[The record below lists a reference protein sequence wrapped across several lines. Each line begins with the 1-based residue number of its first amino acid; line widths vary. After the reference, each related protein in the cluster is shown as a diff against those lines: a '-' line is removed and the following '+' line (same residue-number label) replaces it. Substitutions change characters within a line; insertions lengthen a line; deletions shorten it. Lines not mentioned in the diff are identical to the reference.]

1 MIERMETVS
10 KYILCV
16 IYVIFSVSGLTF
28 IKIGSRQETYNHII
42 VPLFDISVSIWS
54 LVGIICYGISFFLYL
69 ALISKFDLGIII
81 PLLGGIINILIL
93 VIAYTILKERITL
106 NMVIGAI
113 IIITGIFV
121 MNVHN

>member
-81 PLLGGIINILIL
+81 PLLGGIINIFIL
-93 VIAYTILKERITL
+93 VLYL
-106 NMVIGAI
+106 NKLI
-113 IIITGIFV
+113 
-121 MNVHN
+121 N

>member
-28 IKIGSRQETYNHII
+28 IKIGSRQETYNHI

-81 PLLGGIINILIL
+81 PLLGGIINIFIL